1 MPRYQLKN
9 DGTGD
14 KVQILRWTLTTV
26 HSFALIR
33 ANTAGWEGGLQ
44 GKNFSNITTARK
56 RGHARLIFSLLAQPG
71 SIQIWKKSSEIDQ
84 IEQVIMSE
92 KRRREIW
99 KIFSNSS
106 EVSGQKLC
114 FFFWCTVTLLSKS
127 YLLVS
132 KPRFS
137 THFLDWPS
145 TPIIKLIK
153 APLVQLWERGG
164 ELVPGWGGSTLVSV
178 CDSCRPH
185 LVRCD

>member
-26 HSFALIR
+26 HSFALIQ

-71 SIQIWKKSSEIDQ
+71 SIQIWKKSSEIYQ

-92 KRRREIW
+92 KRHREIW

-114 FFFWCTVTLLSKS
+114 FFLVYCHSPVQELPPCLKAQVQHSFPGLTVYSNYQANKGPPCAVMGKGRGIGS
-127 YLLVS
+127 
-132 KPRFS
+132 RMRGF
-137 THFLDWPS
+137 HFGKCVW
-145 TPIIKLIK
+145 
-153 APLVQLWERGG
+153 
-164 ELVPGWGGSTLVSV
+164 
-178 CDSCRPH
+178 
-185 LVRCD
+185 

>member
-26 HSFALIR
+26 HSFALIQ

-44 GKNFSNITTARK
+44 GKNFLNITTARK

-71 SIQIWKKSSEIDQ
+71 SIQIWKKSSEIYQ

-114 FFFWCTVTLLSKS
+114 FFSGLLSLS
-127 YLLVS
+127 CPRATSLSQSPGSALISWTDRLL
-132 KPRFS
+132 
-137 THFLDWPS
+137 
-145 TPIIKLIK
+145 
-153 APLVQLWERGG
+153 QL
-164 ELVPGWGGSTLVSV
+164 SS
-178 CDSCRPH
+178 
-185 LVRCD
+185 